1 MKKRTIALTLA
12 MLTMVSAVGCGKSE
26 SGNTAKG
33 GNESASGPVEIEF
46 WYGLGGTLGETM
58 EEMIVAFNES
68 QDEVVVKGV
77 VQSSYEETSKML
89 QAAIASWRGSG
100 LLFGQSHRLHYVCG
114 KRCIGIY
121 G

>member
-46 WYGLGGTLGETM
+46 WYGL
-58 EEMIVAFNES
+58 
-68 QDEVVVKGV
+68 
-77 VQSSYEETSKML
+77 
-89 QAAIASWRGSG
+89 
-100 LLFGQSHRLHYVCG
+100 SHRMKLL
-114 KRCIGIY
+114 
-121 G
+121 